1 MGESLSRALLWLFV
15 INLGVAFGAGLYEG
29 RIVVSQW
36 LISSPETGLHWNAE
50 AARRDDTGLRFW
62 VFVTTVPLTLLTVA
76 NLIAAWRAAAPV
88 RRWWLAAG
96 AAALADRV
104 FTFAY
109 FIPTMVGLMEAP
121 DSSAAVAT
129 ALRWANLNYIRHA
142 IVLTAWLAALKAFA
156 LVYQDRSPGK
166 EQT

>member
-1 MGESLSRALLWLFV
+1 MAESLSRAVLWLFV

-29 RIVVSQW
+29 RIVVSHW
-36 LISSPETGLHWNAE
+36 LISSPETGLHRDAE

-76 NLIAAWRAAAPV
+76 NLIAAWRAAEPV
-88 RRWWLAAG
+88 RQWWLAAG

-109 FIPTMVGLMEAP
+109 FIPTMVGLMEAQ
-121 DSSAAVAT
+121 DSSAVVAT
-129 ALRWANLNYIRHA
+129 ALRWANLNYLRHA
-142 IVLTAWLAALKAFA
+142 IVQSGL
-156 LVYQDRSPGK
+156 LVRCL
-166 EQT
+166 